1 MSTSPIKSRGRAL
14 RAFVRRHRR
23 LLVFAAKM
31 AAAYAAWFALYDLW
45 LAPDGRLDA
54 WLAEGTASLSTWLLS
69 LGGFE
74 TFAAGRTFGLAG
86 APGLRVTDGC
96 NGLSVL
102 GLFAGF
108 VLAYP
113 GSAARRAGFI
123 PLGVLAIYVVNV
135 GRLVTL
141 AVVQR
146 HWPTAFDVMHDV
158 AITSFLYL
166 VVFGLWMA
174 WAHVGGTPAAERED
188 AFEQGEPASHA

>member
-102 GLFAGF
+102 GL
-108 VLAYP
+108 
-113 GSAARRAGFI
+113 SRASC
-123 PLGVLAIYVVNV
+123 
-135 GRLVTL
+135 
-141 AVVQR
+141 
-146 HWPTAFDVMHDV
+146 WP
-158 AITSFLYL
+158 I
-166 VVFGLWMA
+166 
-174 WAHVGGTPAAERED
+174 PAASCGGCCSFRW
-188 AFEQGEPASHA
+188 GCSSSTG